1 MLYISFLSLLV
12 IISMSSYVHGPQGF
26 LACELP
32 GYTLCYFSNG
42 FPMCFFVPRL
52 LLYWVSSTHPS
63 TSSGLEDRARCMA
76 ASNGPCHLVSST
88 SRKSEGERRVKLG
101 QWLPQPS
108 VVDLLLP
115 VTTSHNRLT
124 DSQLLSGDPVH
135 EAFSLPG
142 FPEVPTAPATR
153 IPGFPSYFLW
163 LP

>member
-88 SRKSEGERRVKLG
+88 SRTMTPPALSCGLAASCNHKS
-101 QWLPQPS
+101 QQ
-108 VVDLLLP
+108 
-115 VTTSHNRLT
+115 T
-124 DSQLLSGDPVH
+124 D
-135 EAFSLPG
+135 G
-142 FPEVPTAPATR
+142 FTAPVR
-153 IPGFPSYFLW
+153 RPCPRSFLSPWIPRGANSPRHKDTWVPVLFLVAS
-163 LP
+163 LILLTLS